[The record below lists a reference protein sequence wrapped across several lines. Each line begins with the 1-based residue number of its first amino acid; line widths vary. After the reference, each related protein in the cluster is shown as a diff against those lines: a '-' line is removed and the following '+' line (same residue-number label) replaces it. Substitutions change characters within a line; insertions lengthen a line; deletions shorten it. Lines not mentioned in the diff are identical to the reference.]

1 MLKRRVLVIICERD
15 CQLRFFVQNY
25 YILYD
30 IHLHLLNSN
39 SKYIPEWVS
48 KKKSS
53 NSDSIRPFPMYVCQY
68 VPWVLVKSFPF
79 MRSLSLCQY
88 FPFQSSHLIST
99 PSNNVWEINLSMYS
113 SYGRNKRKFS
123 SFLTIVFGSLKASE
137 SIFIAWTCTIKKMR
151 QNRTKRKQI
160 TKCK

>member
-1 MLKRRVLVIICERD
+1 MCWLLSVKGIANYVSLFKIIIFCTTFIYTCSIRIQSTFLSEF
-15 CQLRFFVQNY
+15 Q
-25 YILYD
+25 
-30 IHLHLLNSN
+30 
-39 SKYIPEWVS
+39 
-48 KKKSS
+48 KKK
-53 NSDSIRPFPMYVCQY
+53 IKFGLYPTIPAMYVCQY